1 MGNRLQGKVAVIT
14 GAVSGMGLAACELFV
29 AEGAKV
35 VVADVQE
42 AKGIALERR
51 LGDSVSFIR
60 CDVRSEDDV
69 RAAVERA
76 VKKFGGLDV
85 MYHNAATTGDVAALE
100 DMTVA
105 GWDDTQAML
114 LRANMLCI
122 KHAVPALKKRG
133 GGSIIL
139 VSSAAPVA
147 LGGSGPYAY
156 TVGKAGVIAM
166 GRFAALQLGPH
177 FIRVNTLVPG
187 GFATSIWSGHVHGD
201 AKLGD
206 EISQNMNMDHFARM
220 QPIPRAGKVSDIAET
235 ALFLASDA
243 SSFITGVTLPVDGGL
258 TLHRKWEATAEGQL
272 EAVRKSQAAAAR

>member
-1 MGNRLQGKVAVIT
+1 MSNRLQGKVAVIT

-69 RAAVERA
+69 RAAVARA
-76 VKKFGGLDV
+76 VTRFGGLDV
-85 MYHNAATTGDVAALE
+85 MYHNAATTGDVSGIE
-100 DMTVA
+100 DMSVE

-122 KHAVPALKKRG
+122 KHAVPAMKQRG
-133 GGSIIL
+133 GGSVIL

-147 LGGSGPYAY
+147 LGGSGPFAY

-166 GRFAALQLGPH
+166 GRFAALQLGQH
-177 FIRVNTLVPG
+177 FIRVNVLVPG

-201 AKLGD
+201 AGLGD
-206 EISQNMNMDHFARM
+206 QISQNMNMDHFAKM
-220 QPIPRAGKVSDIAET
+220 QHIPRAGRVSDIAE
-235 ALFLASDA
+235 AAVFLASDA

-272 EAVRKSQAAAAR
+272 AAVRQSQAGLKT